1 MSCSQGYISVSKMSN
16 FDWEKCSSP
25 INAKITFQT
34 IIFEGVLSQIRQRLV
49 KKAYLNT

>member
-25 INAKITFQT
+25 ITFQT